1 MQHYEKRSVN
11 LSMTLD
17 QARGPVELP
26 QGQPGLKGPFEVVI
40 KRAETCLHFGN
51 L

>member
-17 QARGPVELP
+17 QARGAVELP
-26 QGQPGLKGPFEVVI
+26 QGSSQD
-40 KRAETCLHFGN
+40 
-51 L
+51 